1 MEYLNLNINEF
12 KESIINLLKL
22 NNKKKFAK
30 KNDIYNKRKNY
41 NNLKFAIKIILSF
54 FFIIII
60 NFFSKKVFYFFK
72 IIIQI

>member
-41 NNLKFAIKIILSF
+41 NNLKFAIKIIF
-54 FFIIII
+54 F
-60 NFFSKKVFYFFK
+60 
-72 IIIQI
+72 